1 MQDIEEQETRE
12 HQHTLNVLFENTAF
26 AAQSGGG
33 GGGGRSNNNSNQAAN
48 GFIVQGGPWEQRAT
62 ATAAAP
68 NTASVTEFPSF
79 GRNTEPA
86 PQAAPISGA
95 WGAPRR

>member
-12 HQHTLNVLFENTAF
+12 HTHTLNVLLEHTTL
-26 AAQSGGG
+26 AAQPGA
-33 GGGGRSNNNSNQAAN
+33 RQNNNPNNAPN
-48 GFIVQGGPWEQRAT
+48 GFIVQGGPWEQR
-62 ATAAAP
+62 AAAP

-79 GRNTEPA
+79 GRNTEQP